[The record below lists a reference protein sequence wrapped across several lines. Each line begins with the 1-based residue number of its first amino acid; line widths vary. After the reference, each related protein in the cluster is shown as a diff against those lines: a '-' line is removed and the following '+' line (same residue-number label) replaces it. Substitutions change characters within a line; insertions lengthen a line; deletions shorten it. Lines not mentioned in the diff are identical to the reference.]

1 MPELSLHVDYVQAL
15 KPWFCDMA
23 MFLDTI
29 LIEAMFE
36 DKNVAKKQTWAI
48 FRRIQET
55 HRTRHNMEHEICL
68 ESYSDETL
76 FGYAIHSLAHL
87 SSW

>member
-1 MPELSLHVDYVQAL
+1 LPELSLHVDYVQAL

-36 DKNVAKKQTWAI
+36 DKNVAEKSKHGQFLDEYKK
-48 FRRIQET
+48 
-55 HRTRHNMEHEICL
+55 RTE
-68 ESYSDETL
+68 
-76 FGYAIHSLAHL
+76 
-87 SSW
+87 